1 MGDIYYWII
10 IGVLLVTGLF
20 FFIQWI
26 LLKKKTAKSDVEE
39 EIMSMVDEG
48 HEQGV
53 LEDSE
58 AEMIHN
64 IFEFG
69 DKQAQDI
76 MTNRNNIAGIDAEST
91 LAEARETVLKLPYS
105 RYPVYLND
113 LDHIIGVLHLKD
125 LVRYMEADHDETEV
139 IKNNK
144 KLLRKAVFIPE
155 TRDVDDLFRKMQ
167 AERIQLAIVTD
178 EYGQT
183 SGIIAMEDIL
193 EEIVGNILDEYD
205 IKDDQIGQRA
215 PDEYEV
221 QGLAALE
228 DLEAILGISLK
239 NDDYETVN
247 GFITNHLEHVPT
259 ESDVGFSFAF
269 EGYDFEILSV
279 DKHVIGKALV
289 KKVREG
295 EIDKE
300 LLNDSPKN
308 DNI

>member
-1 MGDIYYWII
+1 MGDYIYWII
-10 IGVLLVTGLF
+10 IGIVFLTALF
-20 FFIQWI
+20 FFIQWL
-26 LLKKKTAKSDVEE
+26 LLKKKTEKADVEE

-69 DKQAQDI
+69 DKQTQDI
-76 MTNRNNIAGIDAEST
+76 MTNRNNICAIDAETT
-91 LAEARETVLKLPYS
+91 LAEARETVLKQPYS

-113 LDHIIGVLHLKD
+113 LDHIIGILHLKD
-125 LVRYMEADHDETEV
+125 LVRYMESDHDEEEV

-144 KLLRKAVFIPE
+144 KILRKAVFIPE
-155 TRDVDDLFRKMQ
+155 TKDVDDLFRKMQ
-167 AERIQLAIVTD
+167 AERIQLAVVVD

-205 IKDDQIGQRA
+205 IKDDQISQRGL
-215 PDEYEV
+215 DEYEV
-221 QGLAALE
+221 QGLASLE
-228 DLEAILGISLK
+228 DLEAVLSIPLK
-239 NDDYETVN
+239 AEDYETVS
-247 GFITNHLEHVPT
+247 GFITDHLEHVPT
-259 ESDVGFSFAF
+259 ESDVGFSFVY
-269 EGYDFEILSV
+269 EGYVFEVLSV
-279 DKHVIGKALV
+279 EKHIIGSALV
-289 KKVREG
+289 HKVREA
-295 EIDKE
+295 EKDME
-300 LLNDSPKN
+300 LLNDSAKN